1 MSETPS
7 PLKRSIS
14 VTSLFPCSIP
24 LFLADPKGMGKLVLM
39 CPFAITRIG
48 VMAKGVQP
56 MKPIVYNARLAPRGA
71 WGLAPALGQSS
82 QGESFHGI

>member
-1 MSETPS
+1 
-7 PLKRSIS
+7 
-14 VTSLFPCSIP
+14 
-24 LFLADPKGMGKLVLM
+24 M

-48 VMAKGVQP
+48 VMANGVQP

-71 WGLAPALGQSS
+71 WGLAPAFGQSS